1 MTTLLVQHTVESF
14 EDWKTGFENHEP
26 SRRLHGATGHQ
37 VMRDGNA
44 VTILIGFPDAG
55 AAEAFSSDPA
65 LKEAMSK
72 AGVVG
77 APSISFLD
85 DVESISY

>member
-14 EDWKTGFENHEP
+14 EDWKVGFENHEP
-26 SRRLHGATGHQ
+26 NRRLHGASGHR
-37 VMRDGNA
+37 VLRDGAA
-44 VTILIGFPDAG
+44 VTILIDFPDTAAAQGFAG
-55 AAEAFSSDPA
+55 DPA

-77 APSISFLD
+77 APTISFLD
-85 DVESISY
+85 DVESITY

>member
-1 MTTLLVQHTVESF
+1 
-14 EDWKTGFENHEP
+14 
-26 SRRLHGATGHQ
+26 
-37 VMRDGNA
+37 MRDGNA

-77 APSISFLD
+77 APSISYLD
-85 DVESISY
+85 DVESIRY